1 MPEALRRIAQALID
15 HSEHDGLIVLYPHV
29 GADGDALGSALAL
42 SLALDELDVA
52 SLVLLDEAPPA
63 KLSFMP
69 DLDRVRVFSQE
80 DQRSLALRQSLA
92 LAIDCT
98 ESSRVGRRQEL
109 FESAPNKASIDHHK
123 SAGQS
128 DGLRWVETT
137 ASATGELIFQLI
149 RLMEEMTETT
159 ILDRPI
165 AICLMG
171 AILSDTGGFVFSNT
185 TANTFRIAAEL
196 MNERLDIR
204 QMTYLLFDETSQTK
218 LRLTGEV
225 FSNAR
230 FLSDGRVAI
239 GTVSLD
245 QMRRL
250 GAVDEDLDGL
260 VGQLRS
266 AHGVDVA
273 FMLREM
279 PDGSI
284 RVNIRSD
291 ERFDAADFASHFGG
305 GGHPRAAGMTLSGI
319 SLQEA
324 SDWVAGKAGEELSS
338 VT

>member
-1 MPEALRRIAQALID
+1 
-15 HSEHDGLIVLYPHV
+15 
-29 GADGDALGSALAL
+29 
-42 SLALDELDVA
+42 
-52 SLVLLDEAPPA
+52 
-63 KLSFMP
+63 
-69 DLDRVRVFSQE
+69 
-80 DQRSLALRQSLA
+80 
-92 LAIDCT
+92 
-98 ESSRVGRRQEL
+98 
-109 FESAPNKASIDHHK
+109 
-123 SAGQS
+123 
-128 DGLRWVETT
+128 
-137 ASATGELIFQLI
+137 
-149 RLMEEMTETT
+149 
-159 ILDRPI
+159 
-165 AICLMG
+165 MG

-185 TANTFRIAAEL
+185 TSNTFRIAAQL

-239 GTVSLD
+239 GTVSQE

-279 PDGSI
+279 PDGTI

-291 ERFDAADFASHFGG
+291 ERFVAADFASRFGG

-319 SLQEA
+319 SLQAA
-324 SDWVAGKAGEELSS
+324 SEWVAGKAGEELSPVPEFRNPVSGILLVNKPVGITSFKVVS
-338 VT
+338 VVRRLFGMRRVGHCGTLVPFADGLLPIVIGRATRAVYYMDALTRLIRSGSGFAGARIRWI